1 MPRQHGLFAVVLRRP
16 GTHKIAL
23 VGRSCSQRS
32 GLTRSFACARDL
44 APISRQALLLGNLRL
59 DRLDLTLDEL
69 FEHFGGH
76 PGPALLEDQLED
88 RVVEQTFWLASHGV
102 EHTLV
107 LILLDQLS
115 QPARFNHELERLGHL
130 LQDIAED
137 VMIGEF
143 TVYFGHSKLSV
154 GDNVEQLGQEGPKRV
169 NQHVRIHRLLLAY
182 HCQSVV
188 IALMLDRQVKV
199 RQLLLRMRGSLGR

>member
-1 MPRQHGLFAVVLRRP
+1 MRVECHGLFRSQGEVIDVLDVPRHHGLFAVVVRRRP
-16 GTHKIAL
+16 GAHDFAL
-23 VGRSCSQRS
+23 VRCSGSQRI
-32 GLTRSFACARDL
+32 GLTRSFACARNL

-88 RVVEQTFWLASHGV
+88 RVVEQTFRLASHGV
-102 EHTLV
+102 EHALV
-107 LILLDQLS
+107 LILLDQLR
-115 QPARFNHELERLGHL
+115 QPAGLDHELERLGHL
-130 LQDIAED
+130 LQDVAED

-154 GDNVEQLGQEGPKRV
+154 RDNV
-169 NQHVRIHRLLLAY
+169 
-182 HCQSVV
+182 
-188 IALMLDRQVKV
+188 
-199 RQLLLRMRGSLGR
+199 